1 VGMVVARFV
10 NGVAA
15 ASVVWHLSRPS
26 ITRQSPPALCTAP
39 IKVSIYPRHSY
50 VPFGF
55 TLTSPESAPCY
66 YSIGV

>member
-1 VGMVVARFV
+1 VARFV

-39 IKVSIYPRHSY
+39 IKV
-50 VPFGF
+50 
-55 TLTSPESAPCY
+55 TL
-66 YSIGV
+66 IGSLEMPKDDIWLVTAILSGLIE